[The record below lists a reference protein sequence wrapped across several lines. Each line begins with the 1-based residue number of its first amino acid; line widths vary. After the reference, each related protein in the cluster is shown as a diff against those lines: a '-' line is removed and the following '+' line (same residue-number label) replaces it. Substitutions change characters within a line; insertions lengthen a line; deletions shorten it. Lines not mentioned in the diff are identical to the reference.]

1 MKIAEIIK
9 TKREDR
15 DQFIAALNP
24 KSFDFQ
30 IATWF
35 GSGLIVPAPGTWGT
49 LGGMLF
55 GIPLLLLTSQLVL
68 FLTAI
73 IFFLIA
79 LKSVERIEK
88 KLSDHDSSFIV
99 IDEVVA
105 ILVGLSALAGT
116 SFAEIW
122 PEAILLFIS
131 FRVFDAWKPWPIS
144 WIDRKVRGAWG
155 VMLDD
160 ILAVIFAFI
169 SYKIILILFILRILP
184 DNFGTV
190 F

>member
-1 MKIAEIIK
+1 MMLKARYQSDKIKRDAFIK
-9 TKREDR
+9 
-15 DQFIAALNP
+15 QCNP
-24 KSFDFQ
+24 RSFDFQ

-35 GSGLIVPAPGTWGT
+35 GSGLIIPAPGTWGT
-49 LGGMLF
+49 LGGLVF
-55 GIPLLLLTSQLVL
+55 GVPLLLMTNAMVV

-73 IFFLIA
+73 ALFFIG
-79 LKSVERIEK
+79 LKSVERLEQ
-88 KLSDHDSSFIV
+88 KLDSHDPSFIV
-99 IDEVVA
+99 IDEVAA
-105 ILVGLSALAGT
+105 ILLGLSAIPAT
-116 SFAEIW
+116 TFREVW

-131 FRVFDAWKPWPIS
+131 FRIFDAWKPWPIS

-169 SYKIILILFILRILP
+169 SYKIIFILFILSILP
-184 DNFGTV
+184 DDFGTD